1 MSRLLAL
8 HRQLV
13 TTGPAGLA
21 QQMFFSLLRVAGC
34 LYGLIGRL
42 RRKLY
47 RTGVLSVYRAPV
59 PVISVGNL
67 TVGGTGKTPMVD
79 YLVKWLQ
86 GRGRRVAVVS
96 RGYGGQGAGRVGVVC
111 AGEGPLLPPEVC
123 GDEPYLL
130 AQRNHRALVLV
141 APRRAEGIR
150 LAVERYAADVILLD
164 DGFQHLP
171 VARDLD
177 IMLLDARRPFGNGHL
192 LPAGLLRES
201 PAALS
206 RAGAVVLTRSDGTE
220 NPGTNLTCP
229 LIRCRHR
236 LAVEAVSLSGENLP
250 LINLAGQRG
259 VAFAGI
265 ADPDNYFAALAAQ
278 GLHLVRTLPLADHV
292 AYDRDTLALLADAA
306 RDADFLVITEKDGVK
321 LSTAQLP
328 LPCYQTPVA
337 LEFYDQGSLHLERA
351 LNAVIPQETP

>member
-1 MSRLLAL
+1 
-8 HRQLV
+8 
-13 TTGPAGLA
+13 
-21 QQMFFSLLRVAGC
+21 MFFSLLRVAGC

-79 YLVKWLQ
+79 YLVKWLL
-86 GRGRRVAVVS
+86 GRGQRVAVVS

-130 AQRNHRALVLV
+130 AQRNPRALVLI

-150 LAVERYAADVILLD
+150 LAVERFAAQIILFD
-164 DGFQHLP
+164 DGFQHLA

-177 IMLLDARRPFGNGHL
+177 IVLLDARRPFGNGYL
-192 LPAGLLRES
+192 LPAGILRE
-201 PAALS
+201 PASALQQ
-206 RAGAVVLTRSDGTE
+206 AGVVVLTRSNGSE
-220 NPGTNLTCP
+220 RLSLTGACS
-229 LIRCRHR
+229 LARSRHR
-236 LAVEAVSLSGENLP
+236 LSDEAVSLTGERLP
-250 LINLAGQRG
+250 LKSLVAQRA

-265 ADPDNYFAALAAQ
+265 ADPDNYFAALAAA
-278 GLHLVRTLPLADHV
+278 GLQLVRTLPLNDHV
-292 AYDRDTLALLADAA
+292 AYGRDTLALLTDAA
-306 RDADFLVITEKDGVK
+306 RDADFLVTTEKDGVK
-321 LSTAQLP
+321 LSTVQLP
-328 LPCYQTPVA
+328 VSCYQTPMT
-337 LEFYDQGSLHLERA
+337 LEFFDEGSLLLERA